1 MSIPTG
7 LVVLQQVSAQDTAI
21 ALAQAASAASHHLM
35 RYGCASCS
43 QITAEHGLRMCSAR
57 TFGTGI
63 LGSGTGPNTKAIV
76 AVSGGDARR
85 PRAISVQGAG
95 VPCCGHGGW
104 GRGPSRVCGLHGCA
118 TVLSRGYQHLWCW
131 DGLSGALGRMRRRVA
146 ASVTKSDTRSRIRCA
161 NGAMC
166 DRETGSRCEVSRAD
180 RNCKLCMVWI

>member
-76 AVSGGDARR
+76 AVGGGDARR
-85 PRAISVQGAG
+85 LRAITAPGCWSAVRRARWLGSRAE
-95 VPCCGHGGW
+95 
-104 GRGPSRVCGLHGCA
+104 PSMRASWLRDCAQLGLPA
-118 TVLSRGYQHLWCW
+118 PLV
-131 DGLSGALGRMRRRVA
+131 LGRALWRFGPDEKACCSFRDVR
-146 ASVTKSDTRSRIRCA
+146 TIRIRGRCA
-161 NGAMC
+161 QNAPGLC
-166 DRETGSRCEVSRAD
+166 RDRCEMW
-180 RNCKLCMVWI
+180 K

>member
-76 AVSGGDARR
+76 AVGGGDARR
-85 PRAISVQGAG
+85 LRAITAPGCWSAVRRARWLG
-95 VPCCGHGGW
+95 
-104 GRGPSRVCGLHGCA
+104 SRAEPRMRASWLRDRA
-118 TVLSRGYQHLWCW
+118 QPGYQHLWCW
-131 DGLSGALGRMRRRVA
+131 DGLSGASGRMRRRVA
-146 ASVTKSDTRSRIRCA
+146 ASVTSERFGFAGDAHKTHRDCVEIDVRC
-161 NGAMC
+161 
-166 DRETGSRCEVSRAD
+166 GSE
-180 RNCKLCMVWI
+180 